1 MKPGTVERIREIC
14 MAFPEATEKPFGGH
28 VSPSFRVREKI
39 FATFNE
45 AQTELTCKAP
55 PGAQAV
61 LVGANPA
68 RFFVPKYVGHQG
80 WVGVRLGATIDWDEL
95 AGLLAESYAMT
106 APRSLAAR
114 MHSQPP
120 GGV

>member
-1 MKPGTVERIREIC
+1 MKPDPVERIRTIC
-14 MAFPEATEKPFGGH
+14 MAFPEAAEKPFGGH
-28 VSPSFRVREKI
+28 MSPSFRVREKI
-39 FATFNE
+39 FATINE

-55 PGAQAV
+55 PGAQSV
-61 LVGANPA
+61 LVGANPG

-80 WVGVRLGATIDWDEL
+80 WVGLRLESDSDWGEV

-106 APRSLAAR
+106 APKTLVAR
-114 MHSQPP
+114 LQRELP

>member
-1 MKPGTVERIREIC
+1 
-14 MAFPEATEKPFGGH
+14 MALPEAEEKPFGGH

-39 FATFNE
+39 FATINE
-45 AQTELTCKAP
+45 AQTEMTCKAP

-80 WVGVRLGATIDWDEL
+80 WIGLRLDSPLDWDEL
-95 AGLLAESYAMT
+95 GGLLAESYAMT
-106 APRSLAAR
+106 APKALLARKTHA
-114 MHSQPP
+114 PAP
-120 GGV
+120 GE

>member
-1 MKPGTVERIREIC
+1 MPRDPVERIRAIC
-14 MAFPEATEKPFGGH
+14 MAFPEAAEKPFGGH

-39 FATFNE
+39 FATINE

-61 LVGANPA
+61 LVSANPA
-68 RFFVPKYVGHQG
+68 RFFVPRYVGHQG
-80 WVGVRLGATIDWDEL
+80 WVGLRLGPEIDWDEL

-106 APRSLAAR
+106 APKALLAR
-114 MHSQPP
+114 MPRPP
-120 GGV
+120 VSGV